1 MSTLKVLDDD
11 FSSWKC
17 SACGKNL
24 EPAPVEL
31 EYLESRF
38 TVELPSCPACGLVLI
53 PEDLA
58 LGKMAEVESL
68 LEDK

>member
-1 MSTLKVLDDD
+1 MSALKILDKTY
-11 FSSWKC
+11 SEWVC
-17 SACGKNL
+17 ATCGKPL
-24 EPAPVEL
+24 ALAPVEL
-31 EYLESRF
+31 EYMESLF
-38 TVELPSCPACGLVLI
+38 TVELPCCAECGFVLI